1 MLSWAARLH
10 EIGLTIAHNAHHKHG
25 GYLLANSDLPG
36 FSRREQRLLAV
47 LVRGSRRKFPA
58 SAFKPHGKAAQR
70 LCILLRLAILLH
82 RSRSDAA
89 VPEPRIRVDGYRI
102 WLGLPED
109 WLEAHPLTVA
119 DLEREAELLRVA
131 KWVLQLE
138 RIEGKM
144 SA

>member
-1 MLSWAARLH
+1 MSWAARLH

-58 SAFKPHGKAAQR
+58 SAFKPHGKTAQR
-70 LCILLRLAILLH
+70 LGVLLRLAILLH

-89 VPEPRIRVDGYRI
+89 VPERGRGPVASTTGSGSPGWRYT
-102 WLGLPED
+102 LP
-109 WLEAHPLTVA
+109 LSGQ
-119 DLEREAELLRVA
+119 LLVGDFHF
-131 KWVLQLE
+131 VLNSFIFQ
-138 RIEGKM
+138 I
-144 SA
+144 AY